1 MPKKNK
7 NSWSP
12 WSQSGGWKGRS
23 TIEERFVED
32 MSFEPGVEERR
43 SNGW

>member
-1 MPKKNK
+1 MPKKNE

-12 WSQSGGWKGRS
+12 QRQSGGWKVRR
-23 TIEERFVED
+23 TMEERICGK